1 MTFLGDGIW
10 DVGYGMWDVIY
21 KFQIKPKNNF
31 VIYVFIFKNKY
42 SALTKISNGG
52 YVLFCVKDN
61 NCK

>member
-1 MTFLGDGIW
+1 
-10 DVGYGMWDVIY
+10 MWDVIY

-42 SALTKISNGG
+42 SLYVKYSALTKISNGR